1 MSAPAIWIILPFI
14 AGVLIFFLLG
24 EKYAAYVGG
33 GISVILSLI
42 ALFIPIDTA
51 LLLGSVSLK
60 IAPAIEVLGRSFAFS
75 TADGP
80 LLAVIYGLAALWFF
94 GTEASGTANRFVSL
108 GLMIIALLTASIAV
122 EPFLYAALL
131 LEMAA
136 MLVVPLLVPLYQKP
150 GRGVVRFII
159 YQTLAM
165 PFILF
170 SGWMLAGVEAS
181 PGDLGT
187 TIQAGV
193 MLSMGFAF
201 LFAIF
206 PLYNWIPQLMEEA
219 SPYSTGFLLWALP
232 TFTVIF
238 ALGFLDRYTW
248 LKNTPQI
255 SNAILFAGVI
265 MTASSGI
272 FGALQRHL
280 GRILGYAAIAE
291 AGLLLVALGLQSFE
305 LVNIVFLI
313 LIPRGLELSVWALAL
328 SIIKRHAY
336 PLKFS
341 DIQGLARK
349 YPVAVFALLIAHFS
363 MAGFPLLA
371 GFPSRLAVWQELSSQ
386 SLVASFWVFLGLF
399 GLLIAAVRTMAA
411 FVMADKEDVKW
422 EWNESWVQTAMLG
435 IGTLGLLILG
445 LFPQVLQPFL
455 TNLPVLFEHLSQ

>member
-1 MSAPAIWIILPFI
+1 MSAPILWIALPFI
-14 AGVLIFFLLG
+14 AGVLILFLLG
-24 EKYAAYVGG
+24 EKYSAYIGG
-33 GISVILSLI
+33 AISVVLALT

-51 LLLGSVSLK
+51 LLLGGLSLK
-60 IAPAIEVLGRSFAFS
+60 IAPAIDFFGRSFELS

-94 GTEASGTANRFVSL
+94 GTEASGTAHRFVSL

-136 MLVVPLLVPLYQKP
+136 MLVVPLLVPLYQRP

-181 PGDLGT
+181 PGDLNT
-187 TIQAGV
+187 TLQSGV
-193 MLSMGFAF
+193 MVTMGFAF
-201 LFAIF
+201 LFGVF
-206 PLYNWIPQLMEEA
+206 PLYNWIPQLMEE
-219 SPYSTGFLLWALP
+219 SMPYATGFLLWALP
-232 TFTVIF
+232 TFTTIF
-238 ALGFLDRYTW
+238 ALGFLDRYAW
-248 LKNTPQI
+248 LQNTPQI
-255 SNAILFAGVI
+255 ANAILFAGVI
-265 MTASSGI
+265 MTATGGI

-291 AGLLLVALGLQSFE
+291 TGLVLVALGLRSSE
-305 LVNIVFLI
+305 IVNIIFLT

-328 SIIKRHAY
+328 SIIKRKAY

-341 DIQGLARK
+341 DVQGMARK
-349 YPVAVFALLIAHFS
+349 YPIAASAIVIAHLS
-363 MAGFPLLA
+363 VAGFPLLA
-371 GFPSRLAVWQELSSQ
+371 GFPSRLALWQELSVQ
-386 SLVASFWVFLGLF
+386 SLIASFWVFF
-399 GLLIAAVRTMAA
+399 GLLGLLISAIRTMAA
-411 FVMADKEDVKW
+411 LVMAGEDSKW
-422 EWNESWVQTAMLG
+422 EMNESWAQVGMLG
-435 IGTLGLLILG
+435 LGVAGIFLLG

-455 TNLPVLFEHLSQ
+455 SSLPNLFDHLVQ

>member
-1 MSAPAIWIILPFI
+1 MSAPLIWIALPFA
-14 AGVLIFFLLG
+14 AGALILFLLG
-24 EKYAAYVGG
+24 EKYSAYAGGVIAA
-33 GISVILSLI
+33 ILSLT

-51 LLLGSVSLK
+51 LLIGSVSVK
-60 IAPAIEVLGRSFAFS
+60 ISPAIQFFGRSFELT

-80 LLAVIYGLAALWFF
+80 LVAIIYGLAALWFF
-94 GTEASGTANRFVSL
+94 GTEASGTAHRFVSL

-187 TIQAGV
+187 TIQSGV
-193 MLSMGFAF
+193 MLTMGFAF
-201 LFAIF
+201 LFAVF
-206 PLYNWIPQLMEEA
+206 PLYNWIPQLMEET
-219 SPYSTGFLLWALP
+219 SPYATGFLLWALP

-248 LKNTPQI
+248 LRNTPQI
-255 SNAILFAGVI
+255 ANAILFSGVI
-265 MTASSGI
+265 MTATGGI

-291 AGLLLVALGLQSFE
+291 TGLLLLTLGLQTTD

-313 LIPRGLELSVWALAL
+313 LIPRGLEFSVWALAL
-328 SIIKRHAY
+328 SIIKRKAY

-341 DIQGLARK
+341 DVQGLARK
-349 YPVAVFALLIAHFS
+349 YPIAVGALILSHLS
-363 MAGFPLLA
+363 VAGFPLLA
-371 GFPSRLAVWQELSSQ
+371 GFPSRLALWHELTVQ
-386 SLVASFWVFLGLF
+386 SLTASFWVFLGLI
-399 GLLIAAVRTMAA
+399 GLLVAALRTLAT
-411 FVMADKEDVKW
+411 FVMAGEDSKW
-422 EWNESWVQTAMLG
+422 EVNESWVQIGMLG
-435 IGTLGLLILG
+435 IGIIG
-445 LFPQVLQPFL
+445 LFLLGMLPQVMQPFL
-455 TNLPVLFEHLSQ
+455 ANLPALFEHLNQ